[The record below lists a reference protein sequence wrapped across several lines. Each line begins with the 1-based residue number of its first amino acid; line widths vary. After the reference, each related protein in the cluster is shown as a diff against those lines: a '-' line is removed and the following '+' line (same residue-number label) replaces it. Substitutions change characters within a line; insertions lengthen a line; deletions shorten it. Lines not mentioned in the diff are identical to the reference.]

1 MRLKNLRSLRKNSK
15 LTHSVPN
22 NSDIKL
28 SMGIFLNKLKSSVGE
43 LMEKLNFKINLSK
56 SVSEK
61 IILPIIAGTIKN
73 KERNLRSFFK
83 NFTEIIKQRAW
94 KTPQSIKFTDTPCH
108 NAEDKKTTKRAIFIE
123 YLFLTGR

>member
-1 MRLKNLRSLRKNSK
+1 
-15 LTHSVPN
+15 
-22 NSDIKL
+22 
-28 SMGIFLNKLKSSVGE
+28 MGIFLNKLKSSVGD

-61 IILPIIAGTIKN
+61 IILPRIIAGTIKN
-73 KERNLRSFFK
+73 KERSLRSFFK
-83 NFTEIIKQRAW
+83 SFTEIIKQRAW
-94 KTPQSIKFTDTPCH
+94 KAPQSIKFPDTPCH